1 MKKILLIMLFCS
13 ISIYSKAQETNS
25 LQSKTTINIEELAA
39 KLDKLQRDYD
49 YLSLQYKIN
58 FDIQFIE
65 RIESQTE
72 SGSSELKIIFH
83 HPDEH
88 KFSQS
93 QYLVYLNLYEA
104 NLKGVNSF
112 SEETIPLLNQ
122 ILEIETTKSRF
133 SKEEITLLKSLYN
146 YCCICC
152 ERAKLALA
160 TFKIYIDIYK
170 RNIQ

>member
-1 MKKILLIMLFCS
+1 MLFCS

-39 KLDKLQRDYD
+39 KLEKLQHDYD

-58 FDIQFIE
+58 FDIQYIE
-65 RIESQTE
+65 RIALQAE
-72 SGSSELKIIFH
+72 SGSSELTIILY

-93 QYLVYLNLYEA
+93 QYLAYLNLYET
-104 NLKGVNSF
+104 NLKLVNGF
-112 SEETIPLLNQ
+112 SEETIPLLNH

-133 SKEEITLLKSLYN
+133 SKENIAFLKSLYN
-146 YCCICC
+146 YCSICC